1 MKKRVNRDS
10 SGNFPWGKLFFAGFI
25 LGVLIPNVIWKL
37 QWHEKTAA
45 SLYLL
50 ENFTGRM
57 TEGRDY
63 LLYVTQ
69 FRGGYF
75 LIPALCGISVFGVP
89 LAVTG
94 MLLCGLEIG
103 MMLTLSILQFG
114 LPGGFLG
121 VGLLFP
127 QYLLY
132 LPALVF
138 LFAAV
143 YGESMEIWNNRG
155 LLHERMY
162 QYGIQIVLAGMLYAG
177 GIFLEVYANPWVLDK
192 LIKNLEI
199 F

>member
-1 MKKRVNRDS
+1 M
-10 SGNFPWGKLFFAGFI
+10 FLTGFI
-25 LGVLIPNVIWKL
+25 LGVLIPNIIWNL

-50 ENFTGRM
+50 ENFTGRV

-63 LLYVTQ
+63 LIYVIQ

-75 LIPALCGISVFGVP
+75 LLPALCGISVFGAP

-114 LPGGFLG
+114 LPGGLLG
-121 VGLLFP
+121 MGLLFP
-127 QYLLY
+127 HYLLY
-132 LPALVF
+132 LPGMAL

-162 QYGIQIVLAGMLYAG
+162 RYGIQIVPAGLFFAG
-177 GIFLEVYANPWVLDK
+177 GILLEVYANPWVLDS